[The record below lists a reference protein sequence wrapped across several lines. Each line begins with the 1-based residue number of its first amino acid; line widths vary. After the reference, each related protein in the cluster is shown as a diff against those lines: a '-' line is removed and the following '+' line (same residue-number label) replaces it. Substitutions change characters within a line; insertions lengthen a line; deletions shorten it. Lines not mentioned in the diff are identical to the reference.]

1 MKSRSFRVLL
11 NLGSNTSWLF
21 LERAIG
27 ITLAVVVGLY
37 FARYLGRANFGLYS
51 YAFALYGLFSV
62 SSKLGLSPLAVSE
75 TVRARDRQPAI
86 MGSVFALRMIASVA
100 CALLLN
106 LTAFIL
112 ADGPLVLEMTLIFSI
127 ALLFGP
133 FETIIHS
140 FEATVQMKPISVARS
155 TTSILMGLARLGM
168 IVAGLSLVWFAWL
181 IPLEA
186 IVMAALFLVA
196 YKREGLRIRDWKTD
210 MEVVRQFI
218 REGTPLFF
226 SAIAVIAY
234 MKIDQVM
241 LGKMVPSEEVGTY
254 SAAVKISEMF
264 YFIPVVLSGLL
275 FPYLIKIGT
284 HGPQIT
290 RKAFQVMCDSFAW
303 TAILIAIPVSLF
315 SRQLTELAYGP
326 EYLPAARILV
336 VHIWAGIFV
345 FVETLRSKWLIMH
358 NIMRFQLWTTLL
370 GAVSNVL
377 LNLYLIPRYQ
387 GYGAAIATTISYG
400 FAVVFSCFLHRDT
413 WEIGTILV
421 KSMLAPLR
429 LIDSLRNYS
438 AVKAVVDAGQPSA

>member
-1 MKSRSFRVLL
+1 MKSRSVKVLL
-11 NLGSNTSWLF
+11 KLGSNTSWLF

-27 ITLAVVVGLY
+27 ISIAVGVGLY
-37 FARYLGRANFGLYS
+37 FARYLGRSDFGLYS

-75 TVRARDRQPAI
+75 TVRSGYNQSAI
-86 MGSVFALRMIASVA
+86 MGSVFVLRMIASVA
-100 CALLLN
+100 CLLFLN
-106 LTAFIL
+106 LTAYLL
-112 ADGPLVLEMTLIFSI
+112 ADGPPVAEMTLIFSV

-133 FETIIHS
+133 FETIIHW
-140 FEATVQMKPISVARS
+140 FEATVQMRPIVVARS
-155 TTSILMGLARLGM
+155 ATSILMGIARLGM
-168 IVAGLSLVWFAWL
+168 IIAGFNLLWFAWL

-186 IVMAALFLVA
+186 IVMNGLFLAA
-196 YKREGLRIRDWKTD
+196 YHRAGLRIRDWKTD
-210 MEVVRQFI
+210 IKVIRQFV
-218 REGTPLFF
+218 RAGTPLFF

-241 LGKMVPSEEVGTY
+241 LKQMTSTEEVGTY

-275 FPYLIKIGT
+275 FPYLIKISA

-290 RKAFQVMCDSFAW
+290 RKAFQVMCDGFSWA
-303 TAILIAIPVSLF
+303 AILIAIPVSLF
-315 SRQLTELAYGP
+315 STQLTELAYGS

-345 FVETLRSKWLIMH
+345 SVETLRSKWLIMH
-358 NIMRFQLWTTLL
+358 NIARFQLWTTML

-400 FAVVFSCFLHRDT
+400 FAVVFSCFLYRDT
-413 WEIGTILV
+413 WEIGSILV
-421 KSMLAPLR
+421 KSLLAPLR
-429 LIDSLRNYS
+429 IIDSLRSYS
-438 AVKAVVDAGQPSA
+438 AVKAVVDAEGI

>member
-1 MKSRSFRVLL
+1 MKSRSFKVLL
-11 NLGSNTSWLF
+11 KLGSNTSWLF

-27 ITLAVVVGLY
+27 ITLAVGVGLY
-37 FARYLGRANFGLYS
+37 FARYLGRSNFGLYS
-51 YAFALYGLFSV
+51 YVFALYGLFSV

-75 TVRARDRQPAI
+75 TVRSGYKHSAI
-86 MGSVFALRMIASVA
+86 MGSVFALRMAASIA
-100 CALLLN
+100 CLLLLN
-106 LTAFIL
+106 LTAWFL
-112 ADGPLVLEMTLIFSI
+112 GDGPLVAEMTLIFSV

-133 FETIIHS
+133 FETIIHW
-140 FEATVQMKPISVARS
+140 FEATVQMKPIVVARS
-155 TTSILMGLARLGM
+155 TTSILMGIARLSM
-168 IVAGLSLVWFAWL
+168 IVAGLNLLWFAWL

-186 IVMAALFLVA
+186 IVMGGLFLVA
-196 YKREGLRIRDWKTD
+196 YHREGLRIRDWKTD
-210 MEVVRQFI
+210 TRLLRQFI

-241 LGKMVPSEEVGTY
+241 LGKMASSAEVGTY

-275 FPYLIKIGT
+275 FPYLIKIST
-284 HGPQIT
+284 HGEQIT

-303 TAILIAIPVSLF
+303 AAILIAIPVSFF
-315 SRQLTELAYGP
+315 SVQLTELAYGP
-326 EYLPAARILV
+326 DYLPSARILV

-358 NIMRFQLWTTLL
+358 NIARFQVWTTML

-400 FAVVFSCFLHRDT
+400 FAVVFSCFLHKGA
-413 WEIGTILV
+413 WEIGIILV

-429 LIDSLRNYS
+429 IVDSLRSYN
-438 AVKAVVDAGQPSA
+438 AVKAVVDAEQG

>member
-1 MKSRSFRVLL
+1 MKSRSFKVLL
-11 NLGSNTSWLF
+11 KLGSNTSWLF
-21 LERAIG
+21 LERAIS
-27 ITLAVVVGLY
+27 ISLAVGVGLY
-37 FARYLGRANFGLYS
+37 FARYLGRSDFGLYS

-75 TVRARDRQPAI
+75 TVRSGYNQNAI
-86 MGSVFALRMIASVA
+86 LGSVFMLRMIASVA
-100 CALLLN
+100 CLLLLN
-106 LTAFIL
+106 VTAYFL
-112 ADGPLVLEMTLIFSI
+112 GDGPPVAEMTWIFSL

-133 FETIIHS
+133 FETIIHW
-140 FEATVQMKPISVARS
+140 FEATVQMRPIVVARS
-155 TTSILMGLARLGM
+155 MTSILMGLARLAM
-168 IVAGLSLVWFAWL
+168 IVSGLNLLWFAWL
-181 IPLEA
+181 VPLEA
-186 IVMAALFLVA
+186 VVMGGLFLAA
-196 YKREGLRIRDWKTD
+196 YHHEGLHIRAWKTD
-210 MEVVRQFI
+210 MGIVRQLI

-241 LGKMVPSEEVGTY
+241 LKQMTSTEEVGTY

-275 FPYLIKIGT
+275 FPYLIKISA
-284 HGPQIT
+284 HGQQTT
-290 RKAFQVMCDSFAW
+290 RKAFQVMCDAFSWA
-303 TAILIAIPVSLF
+303 AILIAIPLSLF
-315 SRQLTELAYGP
+315 ATQLTQLAYGS

-345 FVETLRSKWLIMH
+345 SVETLRSKWLIMH
-358 NIMRFQLWTTLL
+358 NIARFQLWTTML

-413 WEIGTILV
+413 WEIGVILV

-429 LIDSLRNYS
+429 ILDSLRSYT
-438 AVKAVVDAGQPSA
+438 AVKAVVDGDGAA